1 MKPKVLLSPLRISSI
16 VRLVVATRLKHSS
29 IQTLRRAL
37 EDVLPQKWTELG
49 ERIQK
54 QVIASGYEHLLARR
68 VFVKES
74 LAKRGMETDIVDQ
87 LVM

>member
-29 IQTLRRAL
+29 TDPL

-68 VFVKES
+68 AFVKES